1 MQGRIEELRS
11 ELSRVDR
18 QILELAA
25 RRRQLAQ
32 QIGRAKQDQG
42 RPTRDYE
49 REKVVITRACQQAA
63 ELGLSEQFAR
73 RLTSELI
80 RASLTVQEQDRVA
93 ARAQGDGRRA
103 LVIGGGGRMG
113 RWLAGFLASQGFDVQ
128 VADPAGGPAGV
139 ACQADYRTL
148 ELDHDLIAVA
158 APLGECARI
167 LADLAERKPAGV
179 IFDVGSLKSP
189 LREPLQALVDAGC
202 QVCSIHPMFGPD
214 TDLLSGRH
222 IILIDL
228 GRPQASATL
237 RKLFSPT
244 MATLVDMDLES
255 HDRHIAF
262 VLGLSHALNIVFFT
276 ALAESRQSAPEL
288 QRLSSTTF
296 DAQLEVA
303 RKVAAENPHLY
314 FEIQALNDYGLAS
327 LQALQSA
334 VQRVQRCVAGH
345 DLAGFVALM
354 EQGRDYLAGGRG
366 PESAR

>member
-1 MQGRIEELRS
+1 MADRIEELRS
-11 ELSRVDR
+11 ELSSVDR

-32 QIGRAKQDQG
+32 QIGRAKQVEG
-42 RPTRDYE
+42 RPTRDFE
-49 REKVVITRACQQAA
+49 REKVVVTRACKQAA
-63 ELGLSEQFAR
+63 ELGLSEQLAR
-73 RLTSELI
+73 RLTAELI

-93 ARAQGDGRRA
+93 DRAQGDGRRA

-113 RWLAGFLASQGFDVQ
+113 GWLVAFLASQGYEVQ

-139 ACQADYRTL
+139 ESCPDHQAL

-158 APLGECARI
+158 APLGACGRI
-167 LADLAERKPAGV
+167 LADLAVRKPPGV

-189 LREPLQALVDAGC
+189 LRGPLHALVEAGC

-228 GRPQASATL
+228 GRPHATATV
-237 RKLFSPT
+237 RGLFSPT

-262 VLGLSHALNIVFFT
+262 VLGLSHAVNIVFFT
-276 ALAESRQSAPEL
+276 ALADSRQSAPEL

-303 RKVAAENPHLY
+303 RRVAAENPHLY
-314 FEIQALNDYGLAS
+314 FEIQALNDYGLES
-327 LQALQSA
+327 LKALESA
-334 VQRVQRCVAGH
+334 VQRLHACVQGG
-345 DLAGFVALM
+345 DLEGFVGMMQRGL
-354 EQGRDYLAGGRG
+354 GYLAG
-366 PESAR
+366 E